1 MSGKSVSIKNKVTNE
16 WEIVAGSDASQIST
30 SNPDVLVSGEV
41 NISVDQALSRTN
53 KKIETLQRNV
63 SWLAEHGGGG
73 GGGGGDFTSS
83 IKLTNGG
90 ITTSEGVNILYSTT
104 KEVKLDYL
112 ITALKNNQK
121 FTITV
126 SLDGNSV
133 ISGQEG
139 WSGTPGSLLI
149 KNISQYSSSNSHSV
163 VVTATDAE
171 GINATPYMLT
181 VIESSINLSSSV
193 SSVTATIGLA
203 YKITYTVTNKVLAAD
218 TSLIVNNV
226 TNGVSKTFE
235 LGKFTSTEPLLYDVD
250 FFSLF
255 TGTPTAGS
263 SYTIEAFAQ
272 TSIDGKTITS
282 DKVTN
287 KVVVEDGTSLVVLV
301 DGITTK
307 EEVTAGTP
315 ATEFPQG
322 GNISFSFTPYLSGIS
337 IIYYAVRMKRGNIVR
352 DIGTF
357 EPDAENPFNE
367 NQYVQRGKQQ
377 IFSWAVA
384 QNDDYLGD
392 WDITLRCWSEK
403 GSPMTDTQ
411 LACVVVKSAQSL
423 IADQNPRNT
432 RYASWSIKNEFP
444 TAPTATTWISKE
456 LNYISPGTTDPIVVN
471 TPLNVYNTNGELS
484 GFLSSNGQTKLRLS
498 GESYGIVDLQPFKD
512 EISDNNNWSRLGF
525 TFSVT
530 LKTDLHPFSDRTIFF
545 IGNYSS
551 DGTFS
556 EGIKVGLEDIVWSYT
571 DGNIKETIS
580 CKLQQNV
587 INTLDFIV
595 DKNNS
600 EVKIFIN
607 GVLNAAREI
616 KSDFTWKTTSKFY
629 LACDADANGNIG
641 NFADVELYDMRFFRS
656 ALNDKQIVIN
666 ALNARANASL
676 MSDGTVDFSLYNS
689 WKSKNFFSTSEST
702 ASSTLWDDQN
712 NTYANINF
720 DVLISDS
727 NKKPPLPVVYIDC
740 GGSGFTKAV
749 YEAVGANP
757 TEYTGCTFNYFDPN
771 SAKSSA
777 VSTGELSVQI
787 QGTSSTGYRSKNLE
801 IIFRKE
807 LYDDLGGLIGP
818 ELFQPNNTWM
828 PESQFTLK
836 ADVVDSAHANN
847 ASIGKWINDNADLLF
862 DKTPPMEQLES
873 RRPVDTRD
881 KTVTHQNV
889 TIKHTLEGFPCI
901 LLIKF
906 DGTDTQEM
914 LGIYSFNLGRNAYF
928 NMGFKFFKS
937 FSRRIKDSSGQYQE
951 NPVPAFITTYETYK
965 DNENF
970 GTIDQRQIYSYEFS
984 ENANII
990 IKDDGTKQMTALF
1003 MQDDLSILQH
1013 VGEFRYNG
1021 ANGDNSDV
1029 SDNNIWQRLQLLFT
1043 DLASMT
1049 GEAVDKYRWNVQT
1062 KGYEKTGDQY
1072 AAQQSWSAL
1081 ADDLTNRLN
1090 IRNAYSY
1097 YIVCIAFGLVD
1108 SLGKNMTLRSWNVG
1122 GSLTDENMNKWW
1134 PCFYDMDT
1142 AFGLSNTGEEN
1153 VPKTAYLDTF
1163 ANAKVE
1169 SGVNS
1174 LVITQNSADGGYDT
1188 YSARLWDV
1196 LRDTRFINTGVYS
1209 GAGYDALWETWRS
1222 VGTLLK
1228 EANYFV
1234 NNYFS
1239 IQMKNCGELLY
1250 NYDYKVKYLTRYSKD
1265 EGSAASYANIEFLH
1279 GPRVE
1284 FVRDWLK
1291 KRYYFMDGVFQYSNS
1306 ALIQPYNEKG
1316 AFKCGGA
1323 EGQAPTLT
1331 VKSNCPLIF
1340 TVNIG
1345 QTSAG
1350 DIRYFI
1356 DENIPTTITLSP
1368 ISSFNTQITINGISQ
1383 ISQLD
1388 GLKYMR
1394 FQGFMSTLRLP
1405 SFANV
1410 DISGVKTLSS
1420 APILFETAFIND
1432 QDFSDVRHIDLSN
1445 TSFWSGNSGVSTFTV
1460 NIEKYTKLKD
1470 LNISGSCVTSLSLPN
1485 ASLASLNITNSDVE
1499 KITLQSQP
1507 FLSSID
1513 FTGCKKLKTVIID
1526 SCTKIESLTLSSLS
1540 DLDSVTI
1547 TGCPN
1552 LKSIVCT
1559 NNTALS
1565 VFNVSN
1571 SNNVETINLSNCNS
1585 RSLQIYIVGAAK
1597 IKTLNLSGTT
1607 TPEPIQLAQ
1616 GLNTI
1621 TSLDISNSSVS
1632 AFQFGNDPIPTYKG
1646 DNILDLSPF
1655 NLTSLSLRNAGLVK
1669 YIKFDNNKTKPFTVG
1684 NSFFVGCSS
1693 LIRVFGHLALN
1704 GQSIFSNCNKFF
1716 IHDMP
1721 DTIPTPMIS
1730 PTEWFGPDTSTED
1743 GKTQWKANTN
1753 LDTNFTIS
1761 TTALNSVFSTTAC
1774 TLYDVYYILN
1784 RCQNVTSLNGTFVA
1798 CRQVITTVP
1807 NSFNRNM
1814 FKYCGNVTTI
1824 DSLFWDCG
1832 SLEGIYY
1839 SPSHD
1844 DSGNITAYDGLLS
1857 PLVKCTTINNAFRTN
1872 GRKYMDEYFFA
1883 PVNADGDTLKISSI
1897 SWAIYNETFI
1907 KNASVAKQEIL
1918 ESDYIYAKASKLLKY
1933 LPELTNI
1940 GYLYGT
1946 TNSKIEFDLETY
1958 KENGVTAS
1966 YCPLFYNNPKLVTI
1980 HQCFNCYGKGSLLNV
1995 FGGDEV
2001 FNSMR
2006 NNFPQALQYI
2016 RASFNCAKEGSNT
2029 VLWPIKNSMFNKIK
2043 SSIKFIG
2050 PSDEGNFAT
2059 SGGSFAGAGIVKSY
2073 VSDLVGDK
2081 FPYDVFKGCTNLTE
2095 APAFFARMVFPSDTT
2110 TEIPGTTFN
2119 DCTKL
2124 TNISYMFYNMS
2135 NVKYSLT
2142 SRGFKN
2148 CRIVNATACFME
2160 DTSNYCKIGK
2170 VPYGLFY
2177 QETDVRKQFIGWNHT
2192 DAAASGITETFGIT
2206 ESGEWIPDD
2215 ELPTQLPATKT
2226 YEFTRKQLNRTI
2238 RTLDGCLRGFRSPDA
2253 SQYLIDWGNLE
2264 YGDSGDLVAINEDY
2278 NPVEFIKNSAYDPRE
2293 QVPNPAYN
2301 PENPGAE
2308 PEFIPNPNRD
2318 IRRVLKNTN
2327 YDPYEEMWNY
2337 WAVDGRVG
2345 MKGIIENSNLYRD
2358 VLNGT
2363 VTTLPT
2369 TIPDTMEDEN
2379 NSRSCITPAS
2389 YTAKRLV
2396 MNYICPPDLFRYCE
2410 NSAALNVNNI
2420 FMQSGISSD
2429 VTGNYQSYGLCGR
2442 IPPRLFEPISNVTK
2456 LEGIFYYCFMVN
2468 PYTWPDTTNAGTMY
2482 PPNLFS
2488 TLRNLTSIKLLFSY
2502 NEIPSNIALSS
2513 SLFVNNLSLSDLD
2526 RTWMCCRWYS
2536 DATLPAQVPTD
2547 LFSRNGALGNLRGT
2561 FSISSLSV
2569 DSSDNVTA
2577 SLYTYGKNPIKIDST
2592 LVTRA
2597 KHANVSNV
2605 SYMFGGCKTTQGTVP
2620 ELWNWLNKLFLKY
2633 RTQPFYQM
2641 SKALITNSAGIP
2653 AEWSIGMND

>member
-1 MSGKSVSIKNKVTNE
+1 MSGKSVSIKNKTTNE

-139 WSGTPGSLLI
+139 WSGTPGSLII

-444 TAPTATTWISKE
+444 TAPTATTWMSKE

-720 DVLISDS
+720 DALISDS

-771 SAKSSA
+771 STKSSA

-1234 NNYFS
+1234 DNYFS

-1279 GPRVE
+1279 GPRVK

-1323 EGQAPTLT
+1323 EGQAPILT

-1526 SCTKIESLTLSSLS
+1526 SCTKIETLTLTSLG
-1540 DLDSVTI
+1540 DLDSVTV
-1547 TGCPN
+1547 TGCPS
-1552 LKSIVCT
+1552 LKTIVCT
-1559 NNTALS
+1559 SNTALS
-1565 VFNVSN
+1565 VFSVSN
-1571 SNNVETINLSNCNS
+1571 SNNIETIDLSNCNN
-1585 RSLQIYIVGAAK
+1585 RTLQIYIVGAAK
-1597 IKTLNLSGTT
+1597 LKKLNLSGTT
-1607 TPEPIQLAQ
+1607 TPDPIQLAQ
-1616 GLNTI
+1616 GLSTI

-1632 AFQFGNDPIPTYKG
+1632 AFQFGNNPIPTYKG
-1646 DNILDLSPF
+1646 EYVLDLSSF
-1655 NLTSLSLRNAGLVK
+1655 ALSSLSLRNAGLIK
-1669 YIKFDNNKTKPFTVG
+1669 YIKFDNNKNNPFVVG
-1684 NSFFVGCSS
+1684 GSFFSGCSS

-1704 GQSIFSNCNKFF
+1704 GGSIFSNCNKFF
-1716 IHDMP
+1716 IHDAP
-1721 DTIPTPMIS
+1721 STIPTPMIE
-1730 PTEWFGPDTSTED
+1730 PDAWFGADTSTEA
-1743 GKTQWKANTN
+1743 GKLEWATNNN
-1753 LDTNFTIS
+1753 LDTNFTLVSSSI
-1761 TTALNSVFSTTAC
+1761 NSAFSTTAC

-1784 RCQNVTSLNGTFVA
+1784 RGDNLTNLDSVFNSCKNVVTSVA
-1798 CRQVITTVP
+1798 
-1807 NSFNRNM
+1807 NSLNRNT
-1814 FKYCGNVTTI
+1814 FKHCSKVTSI
-1824 DSLFWDCG
+1824 SGLFWDCG

-1839 SPSHD
+1839 SPTHD
-1844 DSGNITAYDGLLS
+1844 DNGNITAYDGLLS
-1857 PLVKCTTINNAFRTN
+1857 PLVNCTNISNAFRTR
-1872 GRKYMDEYFFA
+1872 GRAYMDEYFLA
-1883 PVNADGDTLKISSI
+1883 PVNAEGQTLKLTSL
-1897 SWAIYNETFI
+1897 SWSFPNEVFI
-1907 KNASVAKQEIL
+1907 KNASKPKTSIA
-1918 ESDYIYAKASKLLKY
+1918 ESDKIYAKASKLLRY
-1933 LPELTNI
+1933 LPNLTSLSA
-1940 GYLYGT
+1940 YCSST
-1946 TNSKIEFDLETY
+1946 ESKVEFDLDTY
-1958 KENGVTAS
+1958 TENGVTAS
-1966 YCPLFYNNPKLVTI
+1966 YCPLLFYNTKLTTI
-1980 HQCFNCYGKGSLLNV
+1980 YGCFSCIGKGSLLNL

-2001 FNSMR
+2001 FNSLKDR
-2006 NNFPQALQYI
+2006 FPQALQNI
-2016 RASFNCAKEGSNT
+2016 RSAFNCVKEGSDT

-2043 SSIKFIG
+2043 STLRFIG
-2050 PSDEGNFAT
+2050 PDGEGNFTT
-2059 SGGSFAGAGIVKSY
+2059 SGGSFAGSGIVKSY
-2073 VSDLVGDK
+2073 VPDLLGDK
-2081 FPYDVFKGCTNLTE
+2081 FPYDVFKGCVNLIE

-2110 TEIPGTTFN
+2110 TEIPGTVFN
-2119 DCTKL
+2119 DCVKL
-2124 TNISYMFYNMS
+2124 TNVSYMFYNMS

-2142 SRGFKN
+2142 SKGFKN
-2148 CRIVNATACFME
+2148 CRIVNASNCFME

-2170 VPYGLFY
+2170 IPYGLFY
-2177 QETDVRKQFIGWNHT
+2177 QETDVRKQFIGWSHT
-2192 DAAASGITETFGIT
+2192 DAASAGITETFGIT
-2206 ESGEWIPDD
+2206 EDGQWIPDE
-2215 ELPTQLPATKT
+2215 ELPTQLPNTKT
-2226 YEFTRKQLNRTI
+2226 YEFTRKKLNNTI
-2238 RTLDGCLRGFRSPDA
+2238 RNIEGCLRGFRSTDA
-2253 SQYLIDWGNLE
+2253 SQYLMDWGNLE
-2264 YGDSGDLVAINEDY
+2264 YGDSGDLIGNNENY

-2293 QVPNPAYN
+2293 VIPNPAYN

-2308 PEFIPNPNRD
+2308 PETIPNPNRD
-2318 IRRVLKNTN
+2318 IRRVLKNAD

-2358 VLNGT
+2358 VMNDT
-2363 VTTLPT
+2363 VTTLPK
-2369 TIPDTMEDEN
+2369 TIPDTMVDEN
-2379 NSRSCITPAS
+2379 DSRVCMTPAA

-2396 MNYICPPDLFRYCE
+2396 MNYICPPDFFRYCE
-2410 NSAALNVNNI
+2410 NVSSLNVNFVFAN
-2420 FMQSGISSD
+2420 SGTSSD
-2429 VTGNYQSYGLCGR
+2429 STGNYQSFGICGR

-2468 PYTWPDTTNAGTMY
+2468 PYTWPDSVDAGTMY

-2488 TLRNLTSIKLLFSY
+2488 TLRGLVSVKQLFSFT
-2502 NEIPSNIALSS
+2502 EIPSNITVPS
-2513 SLFVNNLSLSDLD
+2513 SLFINNLSLQDLD

-2536 DATLPAQVPTD
+2536 DATLPAQIPSD
-2547 LFSRNGALGNLRGT
+2547 LFSRNSALGNLRGT
-2561 FSISSLSV
+2561 FSVSSISV
-2569 DSSDNVTA
+2569 DSTDGSSA
-2577 SLYTYGKNPIKIDST
+2577 SLYTYGRNPAKIDSG
-2592 LVTRA
+2592 LVTRD
-2597 KHANVSNV
+2597 KHSNIVNV
-2605 SYMFGGCKTTQGTVP
+2605 SYIFGGCKTTQGTVP
-2620 ELWNWLNKLFLKY
+2620 EFWNWLNKLSLKY

-2641 SKALITNSAGIP
+2641 SKASITNSANML